1 VGLIGVPGQ
10 FGGRRINVIE
20 IEVDVE
26 AGTLTPN
33 NDEVCDLVILQMEY
47 IILTSELNALKRLNT
62 ATTSGP
68 FVTMVGGALND
79 DVMVRNADGVTV
91 KKGSSR
97 MQSRASLFRFSV
109 EEARRELDAAVKMF
123 LNRLS
128 ANFGKLIW

>member
-1 VGLIGVPGQ
+1 MWTH
-10 FGGRRINVIE
+10 INVIE